1 MTTCVQKLDDSSV
14 ASCPLPWCSLS
25 CEGALKRRFHL
36 QDVHCAEF
44 NKGIKRD
51 RHNAAAEDEGPSIT
65 YRAKRRCV
73 HQGSPD
79 AENALFATMEYHFID
94 ERVETIK
101 ITVFEPGRSRENS
114 RSEEQPRVD
123 ESTGLHHS
131 RSWSSVKSLQPACPP
146 VTQKIYHRLQPPPTS
161 VLNPLITSLI
171 WVYCRRTI

>member
-1 MTTCVQKLDDSSV
+1 MTTCVQKLDDRSV
-14 ASCPLPWCSLS
+14 ASCPLPWCSPS

-36 QDVHCAEF
+36 QEVHCAEF

-51 RHNAAAEDEGPSIT
+51 RHNAAAGDEGPSIT

-101 ITVFEPGRSRENS
+101 SQS
-114 RSEEQPRVD
+114 
-123 ESTGLHHS
+123 
-131 RSWSSVKSLQPACPP
+131 
-146 VTQKIYHRLQPPPTS
+146 
-161 VLNPLITSLI
+161 LNPVAQGKTAVQRNSQGLTSQQGF
-171 WVYCRRTI
+171 TILDPGPLSKAYSLPVHQ